1 MSWTTVELFELQENI
16 APLIQHLQAER
27 IAHRVIELQ
36 GQQALQVPNVDV
48 ISSVKSIVVAW
59 RAGVAPS
66 NYIEHTVGPSQR
78 AFFQQGL
85 FEAFRT
91 PITLLLVVFSVLG
104 FAIIEVNWLSELPR
118 WFTFYTLIDRP
129 MEGIYRGEYWRLVTP
144 AFLHFGIFHI
154 VFNALWIWDLGRR
167 VEWVL
172 GIKMYALF
180 FLVSSIASNV
190 TQHFWQTDVV
200 QFGGMSGVVYALV
213 GYIAVC
219 QKLNPH
225 RAFNIPSGIII
236 FMLGWLVF
244 CLTGIVDRFMS
255 GGVANGAHVGG
266 LLAGVIMAIVS
277 TFASKAANK

>member
-1 MSWTTVELFELQENI
+1 MSWITVELFELQENI

-27 IAHRVIELQ
+27 IVHRVIELQ
-36 GQQALQVPNVDV
+36 GRQALQVPSVDL
-48 ISSVKSIVVAW
+48 ISSVKSMTVAW
-59 RAGVAPS
+59 RTGVASPS
-66 NYIEHTVGPSQR
+66 YVGRTAEFVQKTS
-78 AFFQQGL
+78 FQQGL

-91 PITLLLVVFSVLG
+91 PVTLLLIVFSVLG
-104 FAIIEVNWLSELPR
+104 FAIIEVNWLSGFPR
-118 WFTFYTLIDRP
+118 WFTFYTSMD
-129 MEGIYRGEYWRLVTP
+129 GIYSGEYWRLVTP

-172 GIKMYALF
+172 GVKMYTLF
-180 FLVSSIASNV
+180 FFTSSIVSNV
-190 TQHFWQTDVV
+190 TQHFWQADAV

-225 RAFNIPSGIII
+225 RAFNIPFGIII
-236 FMLGWLVF
+236 FMLGWLVL

-255 GGVANGAHVGG
+255 GGIANGAHVGG
-266 LLAGVIMAIVS
+266 LLAGVIMAFVG
-277 TFASKAANK
+277 AAVRKVAHKTT